1 MKKTKRIYTPI
12 TNIKHMVSI
21 FEGRGERTLFD
32 WFDADGT
39 VRKITYRALAARVR
53 AFGSGMYRLGRV
65 KGKRTAIIGETSP
78 AWYVAYLA
86 AVMFGGTA
94 IPMDK
99 ELALAEIENFLCRA
113 EADNVVFSPL
123 FAEKF
128 REVAARHPEIA
139 FIPMA
144 GAADA
149 PYYKSMEEI
158 EAVGAAKPHE
168 PSSPADM
175 DRLAV
180 MLFTSGT
187 TGSSKCVMLSEKNIC
202 AAINSA
208 CEAVNFFPR
217 DVLVSVLPIHHT
229 YELCCSLAAAN
240 YGCEIAI
247 NDSLRHCMRNF
258 KTFRPTALVLVPL
271 FLSTMD
277 KKIWDEIRKKGVESA
292 VRGLMKLSDGT
303 RKVGLDPRRLLF
315 RDILAAFG
323 GRLEK
328 IVCGGAALD
337 PKIAADFRS
346 LGIEVWEGYGIT
358 ECSPLIAVDVY
369 YHPKPGSVGPA
380 VPSCM
385 VRIEDAVTDENG
397 HAVGEICVK
406 GKNVML
412 GYYKDEAATAAAFT
426 EDGWFR
432 TGDLGYLD
440 SEGYI
445 YITGR
450 KKSVIVLENGKNVFP
465 EEIEEYLASVDKIA
479 ECVVVGRKSGRETVL
494 TAVVFPNM
502 EKFAP
507 GATNAEILA
516 EIRAD
521 VNKLNRRLVGYKQ
534 VRAVELRT
542 TAFEKTTSMKIKRHL
557 VK

>member
-1 MKKTKRIYTPI
+1 MPETRIERNIEAMKKTKRIYTPI
-12 TNIKHMVSI
+12 TNIKHLVSI

-32 WFDADGT
+32 YFDEGGA
-39 VRKITYRALAARVR
+39 VRKITYRALAGRVR
-53 AFGSGMYRLGRV
+53 AFGSGLYRLGRV

-78 AWYVAYLA
+78 TWYIAYLA
-86 AVMFGGTA
+86 SVMFGGTA

-99 ELALAEIENFLCRA
+99 ELAISEIENFLCRA

-123 FAEKF
+123 FNEKF

-144 GAADA
+144 GTADA

-158 EAVGAAKPHE
+158 EAVGAGRPHE
-168 PSSPADM
+168 PSSPSDM

-187 TGSSKCVMLSEKNIC
+187 TGTSKCVMLSEKNIC

-258 KTFRPTALVLVPL
+258 QTFRPTALVLVPL
-271 FLSTMD
+271 FLTTMD

-303 RKVGLDPRRLLF
+303 RKIGLDPRRVLF

-328 IVCGGAALD
+328 IICGGAPLD
-337 PKIAADFRS
+337 AKIAADFRS
-346 LGIEVWEGYGIT
+346 LGIDVWEGYGIT

-369 YHPKPGSVGPA
+369 YHSKPGSVGPA

-385 VRIEDAVTDENG
+385 VRIEDAATDENG
-397 HAVGEICVK
+397 HEVGEICVK

-412 GYYKDEAATAAAFT
+412 GYYKDAAATAAAFT
-426 EDGWFR
+426 EDGWFC

-479 ECVVVGRKSGRETVL
+479 ECVVVGRKSGRDTVL

-507 GATNAEILA
+507 
-516 EIRAD
+516 
-521 VNKLNRRLVGYKQ
+521 V
-534 VRAVELRT
+534 
-542 TAFEKTTSMKIKRHL
+542 TSTEPQ
-557 VK
+557 

>member
-1 MKKTKRIYTPI
+1 MRRRLMP
-12 TNIKHMVSI
+12 
-21 FEGRGERTLFD
+21 
-32 WFDADGT
+32 
-39 VRKITYRALAARVR
+39 LA
-53 AFGSGMYRLGRV
+53 
-65 KGKRTAIIGETSP
+65 
-78 AWYVAYLA
+78 VAA
-86 AVMFGGTA
+86 C
-94 IPMDK
+94 
-99 ELALAEIENFLCRA
+99 LALAGCTSLPTSSAPAPFDVSARDGSGIQFSA
-113 EADNVVFSPL
+113 EGPSD
-123 FAEKF
+123 
-128 REVAARHPEIA
+128 
-139 FIPMA
+139 
-144 GAADA
+144 GADA
-149 PYYKSMEEI
+149 ATLVS
-158 EAVGAAKPHE
+158 
-168 PSSPADM
+168 DFL
-175 DRLAV
+175 LA
-180 MLFTSGT
+180 
-187 TGSSKCVMLSEKNIC
+187 C
-202 AAINSA
+202 AAGPQDDYATARLFLSA
-208 CEAVNFFPR
+208 TSARSWQPETEILIYDTDTAPAVTAGSENGSEV
-217 DVLVSVLPIHHT
+217 DVTVSVLPIHHT

-258 KTFRPTALVLVPL
+258 QTFRPTALVLVPL
-271 FLSTMD
+271 FLTTMD

-303 RKVGLDPRRLLF
+303 RKIGLDPRRLLF

-328 IVCGGAALD
+328 IICGGAPLD

-346 LGIEVWEGYGIT
+346 LGIDVWEGYGIT

-369 YHPKPGSVGPA
+369 YHSKPGSVGPA
-380 VPSCM
+380 VTSCM
-385 VRIEDAVTDENG
+385 VRIEDAVADENG
-397 HAVGEICVK
+397 HEIGEICVK

-412 GYYKDEAATAAAFT
+412 GYYKDEAATADAFT
-426 EDGWFR
+426 ADGWFR

-440 SEGYI
+440 GEGYI

-494 TAVVFPNM
+494 TAVVYPNM

-507 GATNAEILA
+507 DMPESEMLA
-516 EIRAD
+516 AIRTD

-534 VRAVELRT
+534 VRNVELRT
-542 TAFEKTTSMKIKRHL
+542 TPFEKTTSMKIKRHL